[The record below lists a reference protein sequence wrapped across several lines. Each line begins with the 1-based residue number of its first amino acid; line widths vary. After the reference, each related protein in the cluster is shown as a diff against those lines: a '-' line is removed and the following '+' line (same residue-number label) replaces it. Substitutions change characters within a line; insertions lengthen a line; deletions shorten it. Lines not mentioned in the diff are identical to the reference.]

1 MELLEEEEEKLEEDT
16 GKYKDIIFKEEGDP
30 LAVVSSGSINLLSSS
45 VDEMA
50 TAARD
55 DIGVLNLKKTGST
68 RYDTKN
74 KSLFER

>member
-30 LAVVSSGSINLLSSS
+30 LAVVSSGSIDLLSSS

-50 TAARD
+50 AAARNG
-55 DIGVLNLKKTGST
+55 IGLLNLKKTGSIS
-68 RYDTKN
+68 YDTKH
-74 KSLFER
+74 KSLLE